1 MVRRCSTLILA
12 FALLGASLLAL
23 APPVVAQAT
32 PSTGQGTPAPVQR
45 SGPRDVILATT
56 TSTQDTGL
64 LDALIPLFKERTG
77 YTLKPIA
84 VGSGAA
90 LELAKRGEADVVLAH
105 SPAAELDF
113 MAGGFGTERR
123 TVMFNDFVIVGPA
136 ADPAGIKG
144 ETSAVAAMEKIAAAE
159 APFISRG
166 DDSGTN
172 ALELK
177 LWKQAGISPSGSW
190 YTESGTG
197 MGDTLGIANERQ
209 AYTISDRGTYL
220 SLRDRL
226 DLKILVEGSKELLN
240 VYHVIPV
247 NPANGP
253 AVNVA
258 GGRAFAD
265 FLLDPATQAFIGRFG
280 VDRFGQPLF
289 TPCADN
295 SCGVEAATPSA
306 ATPVAT
312 PV

>member
-1 MVRRCSTLILA
+1 MRRRLTLTFA
-12 FALLGASLLAL
+12 FTLLIASLHQL
-23 APPVVAQAT
+23 APPVAAQAT
-32 PSTGQGTPAPVQR
+32 PGPAQGTPAPIQR
-45 SGPRDVILATT
+45 TGPRDVILATT

-90 LELAKRGEADVVLAH
+90 LELGQRGEADVVLAH
-105 SPAAELDF
+105 SPPAELAF

-123 TVMFNDFVIVGPA
+123 TVMFNDFVIAGPA

-144 ETSAVAAMEKIAAAE
+144 ETSAVAAMERIATAQ

-177 LWKQAGISPSGSW
+177 LWKQAGIAPSGSW

-209 AYTISDRGTYL
+209 AYTIADRGTFL
-220 SLRDRL
+220 SLQDRL
-226 DLKILVEGSKELLN
+226 DLTILVEGSKELLN

-247 NPANGP
+247 NPGNGP

-265 FLLDPATQAFIGRFG
+265 FLLDPATQELIGRFG

-295 SCGVEAATPSA
+295 SCGVEAATPAA
-306 ATPVAT
+306 ATPLAT
-312 PV
+312 PA